1 MKETIQ
7 YTCEKC
13 GASFDS
19 KEECLECEH
28 SHIMPKKMKSCSF
41 NPYSYTPK
49 AFGFMKNDIDCT
61 YPMIITVEMQDE
73 KVLKYELKDVQKKP
87 DPLSEVLNNSFN
99 ETINRAFKNNP
110 NRR

>member
-1 MKETIQ
+1 MKEKIQ
-7 YTCEKC
+7 YTCEK
-13 GASFDS
+13 GVASFDS

-99 ETINRAFKNNP
+99 ETINKAFTNNAH
-110 NRR
+110 RR